1 MQTAQGFF
9 AGLFDFS
16 FQNFI
21 TVKIIK
27 VLYILAIVGTCLVG
41 LATLASGFGMMRYG
55 VGAGI
60 LQVLLAP
67 VITLLGIIWSRVLLE
82 IIVVLFSIANNTTR
96 IVEMKEKESI

>member
-16 FQNFI
+16 FRNFI

-27 VLYILAIVGTCLVG
+27 VLYILAIVGICLVG
-41 LATLASGFGMMRYG
+41 LATLANGFRMMRYG

-60 LQVLLAP
+60 VQVLLAP

-96 IVEMKEKESI
+96 IVEMKEKGSI